1 MIGKFI
7 SKALASVFVDKRA
20 RENLE
25 RKKKNKKPRNPVAAP
40 APTATPAPTKDTSRA
55 ATRTIPPAGA
65 ETEDVHQL
73 IMDSLRAAEEE
84 LAAKPEMTSERQAL
98 IQQALEVQRSKEH
111 VLQDLSQHEREKLY
125 VMALKSLDVK
135 D

>member
-7 SKALASVFVDKRA
+7 SKALASVFMDKRA

-25 RKKKNKKPRNPVAAP
+25 RKKKKKKPRKPVAAP
-40 APTATPAPTKDTSRA
+40 APAVSPAPEPTRA
-55 ATRTIPPAGA
+55 IPPGGS
-65 ETEDVHQL
+65 ESEDVHQL

-125 VMALKSLDVK
+125 VMALKTLDVK

>member
-7 SKALASVFVDKRA
+7 SKALASVLMDKRA

-25 RKKKNKKPRNPVAAP
+25 RKKKKKKPRKPVAAP
-40 APTATPAPTKDTSRA
+40 APAASPAPEPTRA
-55 ATRTIPPAGA
+55 IPPAGT

-98 IQQALEVQRSKEH
+98 IQQALEIQRSKEY
-111 VLQDLSQHEREKLY
+111 VLEDLSQHER
-125 VMALKSLDVK
+125 
-135 D
+135 

>member
-7 SKALASVFVDKRA
+7 SKTLLSVFMDKRA
-20 RENLE
+20 REVLE
-25 RKKKNKKPRNPVAAP
+25 RKKKKKMPRKSVAAQASAGSP
-40 APTATPAPTKDTSRA
+40 APD
-55 ATRTIPPAGA
+55 PPEGA

-84 LAAKPEMTSERQAL
+84 LAEKPKITSERQAL

-125 VMALKSLDVK
+125 VMALKSLGVK